1 MWSRDK
7 DEDLDR
13 RQVGNRKIIA
23 HLLPFCMTE
32 MKLLMFFVRA
42 QESRQVRICLWMSF
56 CGCEGVEAGG
66 IVGDD
71 GRSGFLEADDL
82 KTEMMKMGEI

>member
-1 MWSRDK
+1 MVAR
-7 DEDLDR
+7 
-13 RQVGNRKIIA
+13 
-23 HLLPFCMTE
+23 LLPFCMTE
-32 MKLLMFFVRA
+32 MKLIMGFICV

-66 IVGDD
+66 NVGDD

-82 KTEMMKMGEI
+82 KTEMMKMREILIWPGVLVEMRLKPAC